1 MRRCAQLLVL
11 ALLSTGAD
19 AQEIEFEIVP
29 AIVTEPLEPVAG
41 APLTVR
47 LEPDLIAPGR
57 SLRLVD
63 ADSDL
68 AIAEQRIAGA
78 GIDRYTF
85 RLPEDLNALAIELL
99 EGEILL
105 LRWPSEGG
113 EPVWPPARTDDAAA
127 FADDAF
133 ADDAF
138 ADDAFADDAIA
149 EIADANAGRTRAGG
163 ETACTPLPP
172 IAEDGNAALRAW
184 LDACP
189 LDHASL
195 PGRALMGVDLAGR
208 ILRRAD
214 LREADLSDARLAG
227 TDLFG
232 ASLFRARLDGAD
244 LSGAELEIADL
255 SHASLFVADL
265 GGANLRGADLRNA
278 DLTDANLANSDLTGA
293 RLAGARLDATDFSG
307 AICPDGYRTEKRC
320 DAHLQLP

>member
-11 ALLSTGAD
+11 AVLSTGAG

-99 EGEILL
+99 EDEILL

-113 EPVWPPARTDDAAA
+113 EPVWPPARTDTATSY
-127 FADDAF
+127 AD
-133 ADDAF
+133 
-138 ADDAFADDAIA
+138 
-149 EIADANAGRTRAGG
+149 IADADADVTRASG

-172 IAEDGNAALRAW
+172 IAEDGNAVLRAW

-293 RLAGARLDATDFSG
+293 RLEGARLDATDFSG

-320 DAHLQLP
+320 DAHLLLP